1 MIIIRSPL
9 RITLGGGGTD
19 LPSYYRKHG
28 GYLIAAAIDK
38 YVYIAI
44 NSAFTED
51 VILKYSRYER
61 VKSIDEIQHR
71 IFREC
76 LRETGVKVNGLEIC
90 SMADMPHG
98 TGLGS
103 SGSFTTALLKALY
116 TFDKRNVST
125 RFIAESAV
133 KIELEK
139 LGEPIG
145 KQDQYIA
152 AFGGVTQFE
161 FLTDERVEVSQLAT
175 AKETLYEL
183 EDDLMLFFTG
193 YSRSASEILS
203 EQDSKSKQNDEAMTA
218 NLHFIKE
225 LGFKSRIALETGN
238 LTEFG
243 KLMNEHWE
251 YKRKRSSSMSNPQID
266 SWYNIALANGAVGG
280 KLIGAGGG
288 GFLMFLA
295 EDRARLRKAMTGEG
309 LQEVRFR
316 FDFEGTKVVVQ

>member
-1 MIIIRSPL
+1 MIIVRSPL

-19 LPSYYRKHG
+19 LPSYYGKYG

-51 VILKYSRYER
+51 LILKYSRYER
-61 VKSIDEIQHR
+61 INNADEILHPL
-71 IFREC
+71 FREC
-76 LRETGVKVNGLEIC
+76 IRETRIQIKGLEIC

-116 TFDKRNVST
+116 TFDRKPVST
-125 RFIAESAV
+125 RFLAESAV

-152 AFGGVTQFE
+152 AFGGITQFE
-161 FLTDERVEVSQLAT
+161 FLPDERVEVSPLGISN
-175 AKETLYEL
+175 EILYEL
-183 EDDLMLFFTG
+183 EDNLMLFFTG
-193 YSRSASEILS
+193 YSRSASEILA
-203 EQDSKSKQNDEAMTA
+203 EQNTKSKADDADMTA
-218 NLHFIKE
+218 NLHFVKE
-225 LGFKSRIALETGN
+225 IGCKSKDALEKGDFS
-238 LTEFG
+238 EFG
-243 KLMNEHWE
+243 RLMNESWE
-251 YKRKRSSSMSNPQID
+251 YKRKRSKDMSNSQID
-266 SWYNIALANGAVGG
+266 AWYNAALKNGAIGG

-295 EDRARLRKAMTGEG
+295 SDRARLRRAMTDCG

-316 FDFEGTKVVVQ
+316 FDFEGTKVIVQ